1 MRIKHYLLL
10 FSFFPLLLH
19 AQTGGALK
27 ALVVSG
33 ITNEPLD
40 SVRVLAYRDSAVSP
54 QGASAYTSIPVLV
67 DSAFTDS
74 TGMIFIKHLRPGI
87 YIIRAS
93 KAGMLPVNIQGIVI
107 SELKTTYIT
116 GTNSVALY
124 PPPPPKKRKGIRLIP
139 DRN

>member
-1 MRIKHYLLL
+1 MRIKNFLLL
-10 FSFFPLLLH
+10 FSFFSSFLH

-33 ITNEPLD
+33 LTNEPLD
-40 SVRVLAYRDSAVSP
+40 SVRVLVYRDSVVSP

-74 TGMIFIKHLRPGI
+74 SGMIFIRNLRPGI

-93 KAGMLPVNIQGIVI
+93 KAGMLPVNIRGIVI

-116 GTNSVALY
+116 GTNSVVLY
-124 PPPPPKKRKGIRLIP
+124 PPPPPKKKKGIRLIP